1 MGVRSEGA
9 DIGWAHLGSLIGELS
24 HNLEAEPSRAA
35 GDDNTLA
42 LESTAVID
50 RVDVEEP
57 LVALCLRARESR
69 HLVCKRIFDAIAY
82 IGARDD
88 GGARGGD

>member
-9 DIGWAHLGSLIGELS
+9 DIGSAHLGSLIGELS